1 MREINRTR
9 SKAIRE
15 IRCPLLHYHSTDKRF
30 AHSKD
35 PRVVQS
41 CMHDIRSAAHLT
53 RPSDLNKP
61 WFAYDR
67 SGFHFSSSPIMLLQ
81 EVHLLCRGGVP
92 FLLASDTHVTLSDN
106 IMTELFFLFFFLSFP
121 LNIFP
126 CLSPLSL
133 PAHSP
138 PAAVVNYPRI
148 FSTRCGKISHLS
160 RAMYVEAI

>member
-67 SGFHFSSSPIMLLQ
+67 SGFRFSSSPIMLLQ

-92 FLLASDTHVTLSDN
+92 FLLASDTRVYTILVLYLQTSANILRLSSFHLKHNLSCDVLLNNLNN
-106 IMTELFFLFFFLSFP
+106 IH
-121 LNIFP
+121 LNN
-126 CLSPLSL
+126 
-133 PAHSP
+133 
-138 PAAVVNYPRI
+138 VQ
-148 FSTRCGKISHLS
+148 
-160 RAMYVEAI
+160 